1 MQYYRNKAEDFV
13 AATID
18 LVTGKP
24 LVVRLGNRSDRLNKR
39 VEDEI
44 AALELLL
51 ANVKA
56 FGAAQATANAKLID
70 DAITAANTDELEAEG
85 RRLDRERE
93 LRLAAANRIDS
104 YKRAIRRVESQLR
117 VAIAAADAKAD
128 DERQKASDAISAAEA
143 AKARATAEA
152 AKLSGQPENTDEPDS
167 TEG

>member
-39 VEDEI
+39 VNDEI
-44 AALELLL
+44 AALELML

-70 DAITAANTDELEAEG
+70 DAITAANTAEQEAEG
-85 RRLDRERE
+85 RRLERE
-93 LRLAAANRIDS
+93 TALRIAAANRIES

-117 VAIAAADAKAD
+117 VAIAAAEVKAD
-128 DERQKASDAISAAEA
+128 EERQKASDAISAAEA

-152 AKLSGQPENTDEPDS
+152 AKLSGQPENTDES
-167 TEG
+167 ETI